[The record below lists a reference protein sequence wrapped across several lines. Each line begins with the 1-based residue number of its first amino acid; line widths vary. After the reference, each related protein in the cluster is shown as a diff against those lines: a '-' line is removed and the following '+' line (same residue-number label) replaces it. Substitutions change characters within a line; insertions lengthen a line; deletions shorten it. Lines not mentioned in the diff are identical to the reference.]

1 MYAAHVTSGDRST
14 CIVQVE
20 LKASPEENSAALM
33 TSDRGNNRGAEL
45 PLTSPVSPKTAGLN
59 PNASVFLSTK
69 QCSPTDQQWDAGITA
84 NGYQYANGDLSS
96 PELGGGVFQQESP
109 LQTSVLGDD
118 VDASTGFVNSDN
130 SVISATDDEGIIPDG
145 NLDEDSLRQLLKT
158 KLENCFSRDNL
169 SSDTYLQSQMD
180 SDQYV
185 PIATIANLE
194 QIQELTTDLQLVVQ
208 LLRECASVQVDEK
221 GEKVR
226 PNLNRCIV
234 ILREIPQST
243 PVEDVQ
249 ALFSGENCPKFVSCE
264 FAHNN
269 NWYVTFDS
277 DTDAQR
283 AYQYLR
289 EEVQNFQGKPI
300 MARIKAKPLIR
311 MTYSNGYKSRYHQQ
325 LQQQQQQAQAN
336 AQAMQQVV
344 QPTSPSESQAS
355 VPTMTS
361 QPFTTQQ
368 ASVPIMSGVP
378 QYINGH
384 PLPFFAPNPLLS
396 QWQTS
401 PTLLDPSMNESLL
414 QVLAMNGYQPTSIK
428 LNTTAP
434 RHQYSNMNRNRNNG
448 RPNRLNNQERLDNR
462 MNYERNNTANHNR
475 TSPRHHDNSQMSP
488 TPYASRNRGE
498 NSNHSHGSNAQ
509 QQGHNNLDTN
519 NSSISSRQSDGL
531 PPAQRGYRSRRRR
544 EEDGGPRRQ
553 LSSKEKP
560 AAETQFDL
568 EINSFPPLPNGP
580 MPANSSSSNNEVFES
595 KLSDVV
601 KGTAK
606 PLVRENTVKPQVSQ
620 PVQQSSQPQHSEPVG
635 VPANPRPPTPPSQP
649 PKDNSSN
656 NCNNSA
662 LNGASAGPA
671 PATVTASSSSSG
683 GNSALPAR
691 IPSPPAVSPPKPQKV
706 NSIQEPA
713 VNHVDTHAS
722 PVSKQA
728 PVNQQV
734 SLDKNS
740 PVKLSYAQ
748 MVQRGRDSDSAAES
762 KNNSDSDSESVQQNT
777 LKEQSQ
783 AKTSTAKKDQSGPRK
798 DSDLPK
804 EQRHFS
810 GRRAKENRE
819 RRDRRRSERETSRS
833 STK

>member
-1 MYAAHVTSGDRST
+1 MVFVAK
-14 CIVQVE
+14 VE
-20 LKASPEENSAALM
+20 LKVSPEENSAALM
-33 TSDRGNNRGAEL
+33 TSDRGNERGAEL

-59 PNASVFLSTK
+59 PNASVFLSSK
-69 QCSPTDQQWDAGITA
+69 QCSPTDPTHWDGGITA
-84 NGYQYANGDLSS
+84 NGYACVNGDDN
-96 PELGGGVFQQESP
+96 PQEQGGIYQQPDSP
-109 LQTSVLGDD
+109 LHSSAIGEEGDSP
-118 VDASTGFVNSDN
+118 VGFPNSDN
-130 SVISATDDEGIIPDG
+130 SMVSTVEDEGIITDG
-145 NLDEDSLRQLLKT
+145 SMDEDSIRQLLKT
-158 KLENCFSRDNL
+158 QLETCFSRDNL

-185 PIATIANLE
+185 PITTIANLE
-194 QIQELTTDLQLVVQ
+194 QIQELTNDLQLIVQ
-208 LLRECASVQVDEK
+208 LLRECAGVQVDEK

-226 PNLNRCIV
+226 PNHNRCIV
-234 ILREIPQST
+234 ILREIPDTT
-243 PVEDVQ
+243 PVEEVQ
-249 ALFSGENCPKFVSCE
+249 ALFAGENCPKFVSCE

-289 EEVQNFQGKPI
+289 EEVRNFQGKPI

-311 MTYSNGYKSRYHQQ
+311 MTYSSNGYKSRYHQQ
-325 LQQQQQQAQAN
+325 LQQQQQQQQQAQVN

-344 QPTSPSESQAS
+344 QPTSPSESQAT

-361 QPFTTQQ
+361 QPFSTQQ
-368 ASVPIMSGVP
+368 ASVPLMSGVP

-396 QWQTS
+396 QWPTS
-401 PTLLDPSMNESLL
+401 PTLLDPSM
-414 QVLAMNGYQPTSIK
+414 VLAMNGYQPTSIK

-434 RHQYSNMNRNRNNG
+434 RHQYSNMNRNSRNSG
-448 RPNRLNNQERLDNR
+448 RPNRSSNPERLDNR
-462 MNYERNNTANHNR
+462 MNYERSNTINHNR
-475 TSPRHHDNSQMSP
+475 TSPRHQDNSQMSP
-488 TPYASRNRGE
+488 APYSNRNRGE
-498 NSNHSHGSNAQ
+498 NSNHSHSSSVQ

-544 EEDGGPRRQ
+544 DEEGGPRKQ
-553 LSSKEKP
+553 LPSKEKP

-568 EINSFPPLPNGP
+568 EINSFPPLPGP
-580 MPANSSSSNNEVFES
+580 VPANSSSSNNEVFES

-606 PLVRENTVKPQVSQ
+606 PVVRETVTKAQVSQ
-620 PVQQSSQPQHSEPVG
+620 PVQQSSQSQHVEPVG
-635 VPANPRPPTPPSQP
+635 VPATPRPSTPPSQP
-649 PKDNSSN
+649 SKDNSSN
-656 NCNNSA
+656 NTNNSA
-662 LNGASAGPA
+662 LSGASAVPTQT
-671 PATVTASSSSSG
+671 TVVASNSNCG
-683 GNSALPAR
+683 GNSVPPPR
-691 IPSPPAVSPPKPQKV
+691 VPSPPAVSPQKPQKTS
-706 NSIQEPA
+706 SIQEPA

-722 PVSKQA
+722 TVSKSS
-728 PVNQQV
+728 PVNQVKAQV
-734 SLDKNS
+734 SVDKNS

-783 AKTSTAKKDQSGPRK
+783 AKTSTAKKDQTGPRK
-798 DSDLPK
+798 DSELPRD
-804 EQRHFS
+804 QRHFS

-819 RRDRRRSERETSRS
+819 RRDRRRSERETSRL

>member
-1 MYAAHVTSGDRST
+1 MVSIAK
-14 CIVQVE
+14 VE
-20 LKASPEENSAALM
+20 LKANLEENSAALM
-33 TSDRGNNRGAEL
+33 TSDRGHDRGAEL

-69 QCSPTDQQWDAGITA
+69 QCSPTDTAQWDGGITA
-84 NGYQYANGDLSS
+84 NGYQYANGDVSS
-96 PELGGGVFQQESP
+96 PELGGVYHQPDSP
-109 LQTSVLGDD
+109 LQSNVLGE
-118 VDASTGFVNSDN
+118 DANSSVGFPNSDN
-130 SVISATDDEGIIPDG
+130 SVLSIAEDEGVITDG
-145 NLDEDSLRQLLKT
+145 SMDEDSIRQLLKT
-158 KLENCFSRDNL
+158 QLENCFSRDSL

-185 PIATIANLE
+185 PISTIASLD
-194 QIQELTTDLQLVVQ
+194 QIQELTTDLQLIVQ

-234 ILREIPQST
+234 ILREIPEST
-243 PVEDVQ
+243 PVEEVQ
-249 ALFSGENCPKFVSCE
+249 GLFAGENCPKFVSCE

-289 EEVQNFQGKPI
+289 EEVRNFQGKPI

-311 MTYSNGYKSRYHQQ
+311 MTYSSNGYKSRYHQQ
-325 LQQQQQQAQAN
+325 LQQQQQAQVN

-344 QPTSPSESQAS
+344 QPTSPSESQAT
-355 VPTMTS
+355 VATMTS
-361 QPFTTQQ
+361 QPFSTQQ
-368 ASVPIMSGVP
+368 ASVPLMSSVP

-396 QWQTS
+396 QWPTS

-448 RPNRLNNQERLDNR
+448 RPNRPSNQERMDNR
-462 MNYERNNTANHNR
+462 PNYERNNSINHNR

-488 TPYASRNRGE
+488 APYSSRNRGE
-498 NSNHSHGSNAQ
+498 NNNHSHGSSMQ

-519 NSSISSRQSDGL
+519 NSSISSSRQSDGL
-531 PPAQRGYRSRRRR
+531 PPVQRGYRSRRRR

-553 LSSKEKP
+553 LPSREKP

-568 EINSFPPLPNGP
+568 EINSFPPLPGP
-580 MPANSSSSNNEVFES
+580 VPANSSSSNNEVFES

-606 PLVRENTVKPQVSQ
+606 PIVRENVIKPQVSQ
-620 PVQQSSQPQHSEPVG
+620 PVQQSSQSQHSEPVG

-656 NCNNSA
+656 NSNNSA

-671 PATVTASSSSSG
+671 PTAVVASTSSSG
-683 GNSALPAR
+683 GNVAPPPR
-691 IPSPPAVSPPKPQKV
+691 IPSPPAVSPQKPQKPSS
-706 NSIQEPA
+706 SIQEPV
-713 VNHVDTHAS
+713 VNHVDVHAS
-722 PVSKQA
+722 TVSKSA
-728 PVNQQV
+728 PVNQVKAV
-734 SLDKNS
+734 SVDNNS

-748 MVQRGRDSDSAAES
+748 MVQRGRDSDSAPES
-762 KNNSDSDSESVQQNT
+762 KNNSDSESESVQQNT

-783 AKTSTAKKDQSGPRK
+783 AKTSTAKKDQTRK
-798 DSDLPK
+798 DSELPK

-810 GRRAKENRE
+810 GRRSKENRE
-819 RRDRRRSERETSRS
+819 RRDRRRSERETARS